1 MVSPFFIF
9 LPTSTNFLAP
19 GSGAWYAVPMIGDV
33 ISVPEFILELLSVF
47 SFFIVGEAE
56 VVTGWLLIDTLFFET
71 FILVSF
77 YVISI
82 SVRLNSYK

>member
-33 ISVPEFILELLSVF
+33 ISVPEFVLELLSIF
-47 SFFIVGEAE
+47 SFLIVGEDE
-56 VVTGWLLIDTLFFET
+56 FITGWLLIDTLFFET
-71 FILVSF
+71 LFLYLF
-77 YVISI
+77 
-82 SVRLNSYK
+82 L